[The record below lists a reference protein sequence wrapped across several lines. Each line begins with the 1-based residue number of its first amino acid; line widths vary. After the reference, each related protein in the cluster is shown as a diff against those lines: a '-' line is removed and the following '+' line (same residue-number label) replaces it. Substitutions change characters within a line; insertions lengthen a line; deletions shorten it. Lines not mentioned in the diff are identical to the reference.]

1 MCVIINHS
9 GIELS
14 FIFIWIFI
22 FKKICD
28 IIYLTFCLCLHPA
41 FHFSVQRSSKLSR
54 FPTLITRFKKVA
66 YISVTTSPE
75 KIAIF
80 VTVATVLTLPS
91 INTTNRSDKI
101 GTSGFFCDCANSFR
115 ITKYNVV
122 VVTYWKKL
130 QDILYR

>member
-14 FIFIWIFI
+14 FKLNILER
-22 FKKICD
+22 ICD
-28 IIYLTFCLCLHPA
+28 IIYFTFCLCLHPA
-41 FHFSVQRSSKLSR
+41 FHFSVQRSSKLSQ
-54 FPTLITRFKKVA
+54 FPTLITRLKKVA
-66 YISVTTSPE
+66 YISVTTSPK

-91 INTTNRSDKI
+91 INTTNGSDEI

-115 ITKYNVV
+115 ITKYNLV
-122 VVTYWKKL
+122 VVTYGKKL
-130 QDILYR
+130 QDIQYR